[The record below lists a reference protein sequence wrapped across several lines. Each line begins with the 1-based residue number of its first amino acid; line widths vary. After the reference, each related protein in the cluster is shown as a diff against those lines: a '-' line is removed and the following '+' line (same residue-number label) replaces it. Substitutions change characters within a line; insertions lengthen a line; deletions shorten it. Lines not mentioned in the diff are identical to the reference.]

1 MASPGDLRVST
12 SPCLRVIFGRIRVMK
27 ALFHM
32 MAFLALVVL
41 GGILVIKLLYGCS
54 WRESVDIADQFVSDL
69 LG

>member
-1 MASPGDLRVST
+1 
-12 SPCLRVIFGRIRVMK
+12 MK